1 MAAENSKDKPLWSR
15 EDWLRHIKEMEEL
28 SKSIERERLEREQ
41 LSRDFAQEVL
51 ALSKSF
57 FPGRNIAEAP
67 LLEKLYQY
75 MLYHIEDA
83 CFIVEYHLNET
94 GLWYFKEAPNQ
105 VGIVLNI
112 PSEAE
117 NAELLQTSVDKEM
130 WDFMQ
135 ELIRED
141 YAEAVFYKSFQW
153 HLARLF
159 KINLG
164 DFEPELYD
172 LPARAFLELEVL
184 ASRCSSELLDMVME
198 QIANPEGF

>member
-1 MAAENSKDKPLWSR
+1 
-15 EDWLRHIKEMEEL
+15 
-28 SKSIERERLEREQ
+28 
-41 LSRDFAQEVL
+41 
-51 ALSKSF
+51 
-57 FPGRNIAEAP
+57 
-67 LLEKLYQY
+67 

-112 PSEAE
+112 PNEAE
-117 NAELLQTSVDKEM
+117 NAELLQLSLDQEM

-141 YAEAVFYKSFQW
+141 YAKEVFYKSFQW

-164 DFEPELYD
+164 EFEPELYD

-184 ASRCSSELLDMVME
+184 ADRCSSELFDMVME
-198 QIANPEGF
+198 QIEDIANPEGF